1 MKRIF
6 ALLLAAVMCLS
17 LAACGNSD
25 NEAQIEKYKER
36 IEELEELLAERDA
49 EIDRLTAESKE
60 TDSKDTEAETAEPQY
75 ETVDLTLENCSEYF
89 RITNKLHFCRNEFA
103 EIWRIDCNFYLELKP
118 EYSEKCLFSDDF
130 AIKLAWTETTQVY
143 GTVNYENET
152 YELTEDPSTSK
163 GSKSNTSRVM
173 TRLGDFDTS
182 YYQEG
187 QDGDGYFLH
196 YPYDFYIENIKG
208 QIYME
213 KDGNGQ

>member
-1 MKRIF
+1 MKKAI
-6 ALLLAAVMCLS
+6 ALILALVICFC

-60 TDSKDTEAETAEPQY
+60 TDSKDTEAETTEPQY

-89 RITNKLHFCRNEFA
+89 RITNKLHFCRNEFD

-118 EYSEKCLFSDDF
+118 EYSEKSLFSDDF

-143 GTVNYENET
+143 GTINYENET
-152 YELTEDPSTSK
+152 YELTEDPATSK
-163 GSKSNTSRVM
+163 GSKSTYYRVI
-173 TRLGDFDTS
+173 TQLGNFYTS

-187 QDGDGYFLH
+187 GGYFLH

-208 QIYME
+208 QIYIE
-213 KDGNGQ
+213 KDDNGQ